1 MLVINNLSFP
11 KKLIKNIENINLL
24 LKVHKEK
31 EKNNVCFRLR
41 SGKNNELL
49 NYVSNRNHVLD

>member
-31 EKNNVCFRLR
+31 EKNN
-41 SGKNNELL
+41 
-49 NYVSNRNHVLD
+49 